1 MENMFSPVINKNDQ
15 QIINHHKLS
24 GLQTTEIYLSKF
36 RGWEIQD
43 PSLVFGR
50 NPIPSSYTPI
60 FLLSAQA
67 EETRRPF
74 GASFV
79 RSLIPFLKAPPS
91 RPNYFPEL
99 PPPKIITLGTVGV
112 CCSSVVSGSLG
123 SLWTVACQAP
133 LPMEFSK
140 QEFWSGVLFLTPD
153 LPDPGVELAS
163 PVSLAL
169 TDGFFTA
176 EPPGRPSIHSLCL
189 SLFSH

>member
-91 RPNYFPEL
+91 RPNYFPKL
-99 PPPKIITLGTVGV
+99 PPPKSSHWGPSV
-112 CCSSVVSGSLG
+112 CAVAQLCPA
-123 SLWTVACQAP
+123 LWDPYGLQPARLLCLWNFP
-133 LPMEFSK
+133 SK
-140 QEFWSGVLFLTPD
+140 NSGV
-153 LPDPGVELAS
+153 GCHRAYVLAY
-163 PVSLAL
+163 
-169 TDGFFTA
+169 
-176 EPPGRPSIHSLCL
+176 I
-189 SLFSH
+189 